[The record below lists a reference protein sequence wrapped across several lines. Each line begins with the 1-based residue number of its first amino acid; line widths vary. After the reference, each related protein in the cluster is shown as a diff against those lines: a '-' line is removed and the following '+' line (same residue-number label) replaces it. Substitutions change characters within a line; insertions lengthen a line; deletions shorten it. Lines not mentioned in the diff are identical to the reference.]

1 MEAKGM
7 VAQKR
12 EEAIQRATTEKDWEA
27 VSKLLD
33 LPLENALRR
42 DRKNKLVS
50 LNSKNNESE
59 TELIETL
66 TDNNDSLTLLI
77 QNEEKRYLYQ
87 ALSKLKDIERE
98 ILLDRVEFD
107 WSFSK
112 LGRMHNISDKTA
124 KKYYENAR
132 DMMKKILIDT
142 NIF

>member
-66 TDNNDSLTLLI
+66 TDNNDSLTILI

>member
-66 TDNNDSLTLLI
+66 TDNNDSLTILI
-77 QNEEKRYLYQ
+77 QNEEKR
-87 ALSKLKDIERE
+87 
-98 ILLDRVEFD
+98 
-107 WSFSK
+107 
-112 LGRMHNISDKTA
+112 
-124 KKYYENAR
+124 
-132 DMMKKILIDT
+132 
-142 NIF
+142 

>member
-66 TDNNDSLTLLI
+66 TDNNDSLTILI

-112 LGRMHNISDKTA
+112 LGRMYNISDKTA

>member
-66 TDNNDSLTLLI
+66 TDNNDSLTILI

-112 LGRMHNISDKTA
+112 LARMHNISDKTA